1 VITVRGTKKFL
12 VRVGRPT
19 EDAPPSTGRL
29 GDWYANP
36 WFWRPQVVLF
46 VSERSLLP
54 VLLPLAPA
62 ATVIERFPAAFAEV
76 VKAIGVDDVALNEE
90 LAEMEEVVLAKTAS
104 RSILGTMNEFSYLAD
119 NYRWRHDEI
128 ELLDVSLW
136 LARVP
141 SQLRSGGFTPEDKS
155 RELLR

>member
-19 EDAPPSTGRL
+19 EDPPPSTGRL

-36 WFWRPQVVLF
+36 LFWRPQVVLF
-46 VSERSLLP
+46 VSDQSLVP

-76 VKAIGVDDVALNEE
+76 ARAIGVNEGALNEE
-90 LAEMEEVVLAKTAS
+90 LAEMESVVLAKTAS
-104 RSILGTMNEFSYLAD
+104 RSVLGTMNEFSYLAD
-119 NYRWRHDEI
+119 AYRWRHDEI
-128 ELLDVSLW
+128 ELLDVALW
-136 LARVP
+136 LAEVP
-141 SQLRSGGFTPEDKS
+141 CRLRSGGFTPEDKL
-155 RELLR
+155 RALLS